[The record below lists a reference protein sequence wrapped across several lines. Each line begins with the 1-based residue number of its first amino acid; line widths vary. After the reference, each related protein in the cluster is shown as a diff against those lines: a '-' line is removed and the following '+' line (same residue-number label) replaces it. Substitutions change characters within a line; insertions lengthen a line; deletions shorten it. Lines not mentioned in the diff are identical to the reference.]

1 MIKEIQLEYLKS
13 IDIHAT
19 PQWGNINIL
28 LLLFNCYF
36 LSKFL

>member
-13 IDIHAT
+13 IDIHAI
-19 PQWGNINIL
+19 PQWGNINVL
-28 LLLFNCYF
+28 LSFNCYF